1 MKRILLITLVL
12 ASSLIANCQHLNVNF
27 DYSVYMLSDKRPYVE
42 TYLLIDGK
50 SVNYTVNDVNL
61 ESKIDVT
68 MIFKNADD
76 LVEFRHFI
84 VGNPPLPDTTDVF
97 PDFTDVQRIFIPQGI
112 YNFELKI
119 KDLNAPKEYQ
129 KTITRHEI
137 IAIDIPQK
145 QVALSGIELLESF
158 TPKMERTINLKNGN
172 ECIPYCRDTISQDA
186 EYLRFYVEL
195 YNVATETDGLGECN
209 VHTCIR
215 DAYTQRTI
223 AGHSST
229 TKVKALNYYQF
240 MKEIDIKRLPT
251 GKYFLTVEIRNKYDK
266 AIGSATKYFE
276 RKNAPEVKLPA
287 YTSAGKTLRSS
298 AMYTNA
304 DTVANILSDMKLMAD
319 TDEAATLD
327 KAIGSADMIVMQ
339 QALYDF
345 WIQRNQF
352 DPDNALADFVR
363 RANAASQQNCSPDQK
378 LLMLRY
384 GIPNTIV
391 DRTDAAKPFVVWH
404 YYKIGNLTNIKFV
417 FTPTDGT
424 LTLLHSNMRCELQND
439 DWQTALFANGEPD
452 AADKEIFEGL

>member
-1 MKRILLITLVL
+1 MKRISLITLAL
-12 ASSLIANCQHLNVNF
+12 ASQFTANSQQLNVNF
-27 DYSVYMLSDKRPYVE
+27 DYAVYMLSDKRSYVE

-50 SVNYTVNDVNL
+50 SVNYTINDVNL

-158 TPKMERTINLKNGN
+158 TPKLERTINLKNGN
-172 ECIPYCRDTISQDA
+172 ECIPYCRDTIPQDA

-195 YNVATETDGLGECN
+195 YNVATETDGLGDCN

-215 DAYTQRTI
+215 DAHTQKTI

-251 GKYFLTVEIRNKYDK
+251 GKYFLTIEIRDRYDK

-276 RKNAPEVKLPA
+276 RKNPGVTAPS
-287 YTSAGKTLRSS
+287 YTSAGKTLRSA
-298 AMYTNA
+298 AMYANA
-304 DTVANILSDMKLMAD
+304 DTVANILKDMKLIAD
-319 TDEAATLD
+319 STELGTID
-327 KAIGSADMIVMQ
+327 KAVASADMIVMQ
-339 QALYDF
+339 QTLYDF

-352 DPDNALADFVR
+352 DPDNALANFVR
-363 RANAASQQNCSPDQK
+363 RANAANLQQCSPDQK

-417 FTPTDGT
+417 FTPNGDA
-424 LTLLHSNMRCELQND
+424 LTILHSNMPCERQND
-439 DWQTALFANGEPD
+439 GWRNALFANGQPAQND
-452 AADKEIFEGL
+452 AEIFEGL

>member
-1 MKRILLITLVL
+1 MKRTLILFFALTGSLL
-12 ASSLIANCQHLNVNF
+12 ANSQQLNVNF
-27 DYSVYMLSDKRPYVE
+27 DYAVYMLSDKRSYVE

-84 VGNPPLPDTTDVF
+84 VGNPPLPDTTEVF

-158 TPKMERTINLKNGN
+158 TQKLERTINLKNGF
-172 ECIPYCRDTISQDA
+172 ECIPYCKSTLPQ
-186 EYLRFYVEL
+186 ETEFLRFYVEL
-195 YNVATETDGLGECN
+195 YNVASETEGLGDCN
-209 VHTCIR
+209 IHTCIR
-215 DAYTQRTI
+215 DAHTLKTI

-229 TKVKALNYYQF
+229 TAVKALNYYQF

-251 GKYFLTVEIRNKYDK
+251 GQYFLTVEIRNKYNK
-266 AIGSATKYFE
+266 AIGATSKYFE
-276 RKNAPEVKLPA
+276 RENPEGKLA
-287 YTSAGKTLRSS
+287 SYTSAGKTLRSS
-298 AMYTNA
+298 AMYNSA
-304 DTVANILSDMKLMAD
+304 DTLAIILKDMKLIAD
-319 TDEAATLD
+319 STELGAID
-327 KAIGSADMIVMQ
+327 KAVASADMIMMQ
-339 QALYDF
+339 QTLYDF

-363 RANAASQQNCSPDQK
+363 RANAASLQQCSPDQK

-391 DRTDAAKPFVVWH
+391 DRTDAANPFVVWH

-417 FTPTDGT
+417 FTPTNGT
-424 LTLLHSNMRCELQND
+424 LTLLHGNMPCERQNEG
-439 DWQTALFANGEPD
+439 WRNALFANGEPQVND
-452 AADKEIFEGL
+452 AEILEGL

>member
-1 MKRILLITLVL
+1 MKRTLILFFALMGSLL
-12 ASSLIANCQHLNVNF
+12 ANSQQLNVNF
-27 DYSVYMLSDKRPYVE
+27 DYAVYMLSDKRSYVE

-158 TPKMERTINLKNGN
+158 TPKLERTINLKNGN
-172 ECIPYCRDTISQDA
+172 ECIPYCRDTIPQDA

-195 YNVATETDGLGECN
+195 YNVATETDGLGDCN

-215 DAYTQRTI
+215 DAHTQKTI

-251 GKYFLTVEIRNKYDK
+251 GKYFLTIEIRDRYDK

-276 RKNAPEVKLPA
+276 RKNPGVTAPS
-287 YTSAGKTLRSS
+287 YTSAGKTLRSA
-298 AMYTNA
+298 AMYANA
-304 DTVANILSDMKLMAD
+304 DTVANILKDMKLIAD
-319 TDEAATLD
+319 STELGTID
-327 KAIGSADMIVMQ
+327 KAVASADMIVMQ
-339 QALYDF
+339 QTLYDF

-352 DPDNALADFVR
+352 DPDNALANFVR
-363 RANAASQQNCSPDQK
+363 RANAANLQQCSPDQK

-391 DRTDAAKPFVVWH
+391 DRTDAANPFVVWH

-417 FTPTDGT
+417 FTPNGDA
-424 LTLLHSNMRCELQND
+424 LTLLHSNMPCERQND
-439 DWQTALFANGEPD
+439 DWRNVLFANGQPAQND
-452 AADKEIFEGL
+452 AEIFEGL

>member
-1 MKRILLITLVL
+1 MKRTLILFFALMGSLL
-12 ASSLIANCQHLNVNF
+12 ANSQQLNVNF
-27 DYSVYMLSDKRPYVE
+27 DYAVYMLSDKRSYVE

-158 TPKMERTINLKNGN
+158 TPKLERTINLKNGN
-172 ECIPYCRDTISQDA
+172 ECIPYCRDTIPQDA

-195 YNVATETDGLGECN
+195 YNVATETDGLGDCN

-215 DAYTQRTI
+215 DAHTQKTI

-251 GKYFLTVEIRNKYDK
+251 GKYFLTIEIRDRYDK

-276 RKNAPEVKLPA
+276 RKNPGVTAPS
-287 YTSAGKTLRSS
+287 YTSAGKTLRSA

-304 DTVANILSDMKLMAD
+304 DTVANILKDMKLIAD
-319 TDEAATLD
+319 STELGTID
-327 KAIGSADMIVMQ
+327 KAVTSADMIVMQ
-339 QALYDF
+339 QTLYDF

-352 DPDNALADFVR
+352 DPDNALANFVR
-363 RANAASQQNCSPDQK
+363 RANAANLQQCSPDQK

-391 DRTDAAKPFVVWH
+391 DRTDAANPFVVWH

-417 FTPTDGT
+417 FTPNGDA
-424 LTLLHSNMRCELQND
+424 LTLLHSNMPCERQND
-439 DWQTALFANGEPD
+439 DWRNALFANGHPAQND
-452 AADKEIFEGL
+452 AEIFEGL

>member
-1 MKRILLITLVL
+1 MKRTLILFFALMGSLL
-12 ASSLIANCQHLNVNF
+12 ANSQQLNVNF
-27 DYSVYMLSDKRPYVE
+27 DYAVYMLSDKRSYVE

-158 TPKMERTINLKNGN
+158 TPKLERTINLKNGN
-172 ECIPYCRDTISQDA
+172 ECIPYCRDTIPQNA

-195 YNVATETDGLGECN
+195 YNVATETDGLGDCN

-215 DAYTQRTI
+215 DAHTQKTI

-251 GKYFLTVEIRNKYDK
+251 GKYFLTIEIRDRYDK

-276 RKNAPEVKLPA
+276 RKNPGVTAPS
-287 YTSAGKTLRSS
+287 YTSAGKTLRSA
-298 AMYTNA
+298 AMYTNV
-304 DTVANILSDMKLMAD
+304 DTVANILKDMKLIAD
-319 TDEAATLD
+319 STELGAID
-327 KAIGSADMIVMQ
+327 KAVASADMIVMQ
-339 QALYDF
+339 QTLYDF

-352 DPDNALADFVR
+352 DPDNALAEFVR
-363 RANAASQQNCSPDQK
+363 RANAAGLQQCSPDQK

-391 DRTDAAKPFVVWH
+391 DRTDAANPFVVWH

-417 FTPTDGT
+417 FTPNGDA
-424 LTLLHSNMRCELQND
+424 LTLLHSNMPCERQND
-439 DWQTALFANGEPD
+439 SWRNALFANGQPAQND
-452 AADKEIFEGL
+452 AEIFEGL

>member
-1 MKRILLITLVL
+1 MKRILLITLAL
-12 ASSLIANCQHLNVNF
+12 ASQFTANSQQLNVNF
-27 DYSVYMLSDKRPYVE
+27 DYAVYMLSDKRSYVE

-158 TPKMERTINLKNGN
+158 TPKLERTINLKNGN
-172 ECIPYCRDTISQDA
+172 ECIPYCRDTFPQIV

-195 YNVATETDGLGECN
+195 YNVATETDGLGDCN

-215 DAYTQRTI
+215 DAHTQKTI

-251 GKYFLTVEIRNKYDK
+251 RKYFLTVEIRDRYDK

-276 RKNAPEVKLPA
+276 RKNPGVTAPS
-287 YTSAGKTLRSS
+287 YTSAGKTLRSA
-298 AMYTNA
+298 AMYTNV
-304 DTVANILSDMKLMAD
+304 DTVANILKDMKLIAD
-319 TDEAATLD
+319 STELGTID
-327 KAIGSADMIVMQ
+327 KAVASADMIVMQ
-339 QALYDF
+339 QTLYDF

-352 DPDNALADFVR
+352 DPDNALANFVR
-363 RANAASQQNCSPDQK
+363 RANAANLQQCSPDQK

-391 DRTDAAKPFVVWH
+391 DRTDAATPFVVWH

-424 LTLLHSNMRCELQND
+424 LTLLHGNMPCEQQNE
-439 DWQTALFANGEPD
+439 DWRNALFANGEPAQND
-452 AADKEIFEGL
+452 VEIFEGL

>member
-1 MKRILLITLVL
+1 MKRILLITLAL
-12 ASSLIANCQHLNVNF
+12 ASQFTANSQQLNVNF
-27 DYSVYMLSDKRPYVE
+27 DYAVYMLSDKRSYVE

-158 TPKMERTINLKNGN
+158 TPKLERTINLKNGN
-172 ECIPYCRDTISQDA
+172 ECIPYCRDTFPQIV

-195 YNVATETDGLGECN
+195 YNVATETDGLGDCN

-215 DAYTQRTI
+215 DAHTQKTI

-251 GKYFLTVEIRNKYDK
+251 GKYFLTIEIRDRYDK

-276 RKNAPEVKLPA
+276 RKNPGVTAPS
-287 YTSAGKTLRSS
+287 YTSAGKTLRSA
-298 AMYTNA
+298 AMYANA
-304 DTVANILSDMKLMAD
+304 DTVANILKDMKLIAD
-319 TDEAATLD
+319 STELGTID
-327 KAIGSADMIVMQ
+327 KAIASADMIVMQ
-339 QALYDF
+339 QTLYDF

-352 DPDNALADFVR
+352 DPDNALANFVR
-363 RANAASQQNCSPDQK
+363 RANAANLQQCSPDQK

-391 DRTDAAKPFVVWH
+391 DRTDAANPFVVWH

-417 FTPTDGT
+417 FTPNGDA
-424 LTLLHSNMRCELQND
+424 LTLLHSNMPCERQD
-439 DWQTALFANGEPD
+439 DGWRNALFANGQPAQND
-452 AADKEIFEGL
+452 AEIFEGL